1 LAGLGIP
8 TYAEV
13 QDRKVKEAAIPPDDR
28 PEHDVADG
36 QLIGKHVYG
45 NLYGCNSSI
54 NSESTLRKL
63 VTEAAKVAKMTVWDT
78 KVWKFGGDKGGVS
91 ALALILESHIA
102 IHTWNEFQYA
112 TVDVFTSGE
121 NSDPLL
127 AFDYIVMKLKPK
139 SVTKHFADRSKL

>member
-1 LAGLGIP
+1 MPSPDQSGQL
-8 TYAEV
+8 TAES
-13 QDRKVKEAAIPPDDR
+13 
-28 PEHDVADG
+28 

-54 NSESTLRKL
+54 NSETTLRRL
-63 VTEAAKVAKMTVWDT
+63 VTEAAKVAKMTIWDT

-121 NSDPLL
+121 TSDPLM
-127 AFDYIVMKLKPK
+127 AFDYIVDKLKPK